1 MNAQWCRQFSG
12 AKNHRRWSHRS
23 LVCISNASVSVLMRL
38 SSQGP
43 FHTCSGTSD
52 CIAQSS
58 PADWWKCWNVY
69 FFLNTWKTSS
79 PCWLNSESQVL
90 FEYSDIVVVIST
102 VSTNPL
108 MFFNT
113 IFSTNS
119 LSASLY
125 KSLHHWKICNSLKQ
139 GYTAQVVIVPLI
151 NRASFSPPNMSGLFQ
166 LPLPSL

>member
-1 MNAQWCRQFSG
+1 MHSG
-12 AKNHRRWSHRS
+12 ADSSVVQKTIGAGLIDHW
-23 LVCISNASVSVLMRL
+23 SVSQMLQLASWCDSHHRVHFTPVLEHRTVSHNLPLQIDESVEMY
-38 SSQGP
+38 
-43 FHTCSGTSD
+43 
-52 CIAQSS
+52 I
-58 PADWWKCWNVY
+58 
-69 FFLNTWKTSS
+69 FFLNTWKSSS